1 MAFRVNVYQLK
12 QVMENEMVNS
22 KTASKVLI
30 VDSRP
35 YIAYNEE
42 HITGACNMYCPP
54 ILKRRFANGGQVH
67 LESMLGVETKNRLIS
82 GQFSTIVV
90 YDQEGPCLP
99 SLNTLNNNG
108 LGVDIS
114 DLNIVYRTL
123 CKLAKDAKC
132 LILKGGYNTFKQQFP
147 SLCTKQNQEDTI
159 SSAIDTSNSR
169 LFRNVSVPSEP
180 VELLPHLYIGNALSA
195 AGKDVLLNHGITA
208 ILNVSN
214 NCRNHFDADFRYKN
228 IPVDDNP
235 LVDLSTWFMEAI
247 TFIDEVKRHG
257 GKTLVHC
264 QAGISRSATICLAYI
279 MQSQCLSLDEAFEFV
294 KSRRSVISPNISF
307 LQQLLDFE
315 KEIQTRNNK
324 RKYSPPASP
333 CRLVTSSSPAFSFF
347 GHEEMPQTAILHS
360 PVQLLQSPVLTFT

>member
-99 SLNTLNNNG
+99 TLNAINNNSS
-108 LGVDIS
+108 GVDTS
-114 DLNIVYRTL
+114 DLIIVYHTL

-147 SLCTKQNQEDTI
+147 SLCTKQCQEDSMSTT
-159 SSAIDTSNSR
+159 ASNTP
-169 LFRNVSVPSEP
+169 LFHNISVPSEP
-180 VELLPHLYIGNALSA
+180 VELLAHLYIGNALSA
-195 AGKDVLLNHGITA
+195 AGKDVLLTHGITA

-214 NCRNHFDADFRYKN
+214 NCQNHFDADFRYKN

-235 LVDLSTWFMEAI
+235 LVDLSTWFTEAI
-247 TFIDEVKRHG
+247 SFIDEVKRQG

-347 GHEEMPQTAILHS
+347 GHEEIPPTTILHS

>member
-1 MAFRVNVYQLK
+1 MAFRVNIYQLK

-42 HITGACNMYCPP
+42 HIIGACNMYCPP

-99 SLNTLNNNG
+99 TLNTLNNNSSG
-108 LGVDIS
+108 MDNKS
-114 DLNIVYRTL
+114 DLIIVYRTL

-147 SLCTKQNQEDTI
+147 SLCTNQSQEDVEST
-159 SSAIDTSNSR
+159 DTSNSP
-169 LFRNVSVPSEP
+169 LFQSLSVPSEP

-195 AGKDVLLNHGITA
+195 AGKDVLLAHGITA

-214 NCRNHFDADFRYKN
+214 NCQNHFDTDFRYKN

-235 LVDLSTWFMEAI
+235 LVDLSTWFMESI
-247 TFIDEVKRHG
+247 SFIDDVKRHG

-333 CRLVTSSSPAFSFF
+333 CRLVTSTSPAFSFF
-347 GHEEMPQTAILHS
+347 GHEEIQATTILHS